1 VKTSTVAFR
10 AGLLAVLCT
19 PLWYGVSSWAQ
30 EIRGAT
36 ASPEVKHDESPR
48 LTDIPANLEQ
58 VGPNHEMRRHPQRQ
72 IPSGPDQGDPAVQTA
87 ITTFAAPT
95 AGINFDGVLPGLA
108 ADGLGH
114 RPRNRYSDSRAEHT
128 NLSV

>member
-1 VKTSTVAFR
+1 MKTSTVAFR
-10 AGLLAVLCT
+10 AGLLAVFCT

-72 IPSGPDQGDPAVQTA
+72 IQSGPDQGDPAVQTA

-95 AGINFDGVLPGLA
+95 AGINFDGVGNGA
-108 ADGLGH
+108 
-114 RPRNRYSDSRAEHT
+114 
-128 NLSV
+128 